1 MLVNFRIGFILYV
14 FEQILIH
21 ICRLVQVFAHIS
33 ALRASTENPKVSFQ
47 VPFPVPVLIL
57 QNSGGLA
64 ARNKIRDTS
73 EISINDLLEKSIFFL
88 LKVGLELWYYSQ
100 PFFKSLFHKMTLLS
114 KDIFWHP
121 RNFWNIASSFA
132 ARKQKHGFFK
142 ST

>member
-73 EISINDLLEKSIFFL
+73 EISIKRS
-88 LKVGLELWYYSQ
+88 VGKKYI
-100 PFFKSLFHKMTLLS
+100 LFTQGWVGALILLS
-114 KDIFWHP
+114 TFFQIF
-121 RNFWNIASSFA
+121 IS
-132 ARKQKHGFFK
+132 
-142 ST
+142 